1 MAKRGKFQKKPDQN
15 RGKKGKLA
23 LLITAIVLLALVIGA
38 AVWGFSLKRSGNIY
52 PNVHVAGV
60 DVGGMDRL
68 EAVEALEEAAA
79 KAYSSAILT
88 VKLPDRTLTFN
99 PEQTGVALHVEDT
112 VDEAIRH
119 GRRGNPFG
127 AIVQYL
133 KACSRRH
140 DMELQT
146 ALELDTEYIRQMIGQ
161 VAEEVEQ
168 KLTQPEV
175 HYDREA
181 ETIRF
186 KLGTDYRSL
195 DTEGL
200 YNAVC
205 QAYMDGDFS
214 ELVWEYEETPCQ
226 KLDLQPYYEIYCT
239 PVVDAV
245 LDLEEQVYTEAAE
258 GYGFDPEEV
267 EKELEQLPEGGEL
280 TVTMGPLT
288 PKVTNEEISAEH
300 FATKLHAVSS
310 PYYASNVKRT
320 NNLKLACEAI
330 NGTVIFP
337 GQVFSFNE
345 TVGER
350 TEEKGYQAAT
360 VYAEGGASTDEVGG
374 GICQVASTIYY
385 CTLFMDVEQVQREPH
400 MYAVTYVPMGM
411 DAAIYWGIGQDY
423 KFKNTFTTPIKLQAY
438 LDGSRVHIAFWGV
451 PEQETTVEMTY
462 EILETYPYET
472 VEEVDE
478 TKPEGFREE
487 KHSPYTGYKVVTY
500 RAVYDKDGTLLSK
513 KEEAY
518 STYKKRDHTF
528 IVGPSPEEDV
538 PEEEP
543 LPEEMPLP
551 EEEEPEEPEEDGFY
565 PWETEEDEEES
576 NDENASQW
584 E

>member
-1 MAKRGKFQKKPDQN
+1 MGKRGKFEKAPKE
-15 RGKKGKLA
+15 KKGKRGKTA
-23 LLITAIVLLALVIGA
+23 LLITGLVLLLLIIGA
-38 AVWGFSLKRSGNIY
+38 AVWGFSLKGSGKIY
-52 PNVHVAGV
+52 PNVHIAGV
-60 DVGGMDRL
+60 DVGGMERL

-79 KAYSSAILT
+79 QAYSAILT

-99 PEQTGVALHVEDT
+99 PEQTGVALNVEDT

-119 GRRGNPFG
+119 GRRGGPFG
-127 AIVQYL
+127 AIGQYL
-133 KACSRRH
+133 KAAGQRY

-214 ELVWEYEETPCQ
+214 QLNWEYEETPCQ
-226 KLDLQPYYEIYCT
+226 KLDLQPYYEVYCT
-239 PVVDAV
+239 PVQDAV
-245 LDLEEQVYTEAAE
+245 LDLEEKIYTEAAE
-258 GYGFDPEEV
+258 GFGFDPEEV
-267 EKELEQLPEGGEL
+267 EKELALLPEGGEL
-280 TVTMGPLT
+280 TVPMGPLM

-300 FATKLHAVSS
+300 FSTKLHAVSS

-320 NNLKLACEAI
+320 NNLKLACEAL
-330 NGTVIFP
+330 NGTVLFP
-337 GQVFSFNE
+337 GDVFSFNE
-345 TVGER
+345 IVGER

-438 LDGSRVHIAFWGV
+438 LDGSRVQIAFWGV
-451 PEQETTVEMTY
+451 PEQETKVEMTY

-528 IVGPSPEEDV
+528 IVGPSA
-538 PEEEP
+538 EEEP
-543 LPEEMPLP
+543 PEEMPLP
-551 EEEEPEEPEEDGFY
+551 EETLPPPEEEEPENEGFY
-565 PWETEEDEEES
+565 PWETDEDES
-576 NDENASQW
+576 NDQADNATDW
-584 E
+584 T

>member
-1 MAKRGKFQKKPDQN
+1 MGKRGKFEKAPKEQKGK
-15 RGKKGKLA
+15 RGKTA
-23 LLITAIVLLALVIGA
+23 LLITVLVLLLLIIGA
-38 AVWGFSLKRSGNIY
+38 AVWGFSLKSSGKIY
-52 PNVHVAGV
+52 PNVHIAGV
-60 DVGGMDRL
+60 DVGGMERL

-79 KAYSSAILT
+79 QAYSSAILT

-99 PEQTGVALHVEDT
+99 PEQTGVALNVEDT

-119 GRRGNPFG
+119 GRRGGPFG
-127 AIVQYL
+127 AIGQYL
-133 KACSRRH
+133 KAAGQRY

-146 ALELDTEYIRQMIGQ
+146 ALELDTQYIRQMIGQ

-205 QAYMDGDFS
+205 QAYTDGDFS
-214 ELVWEYEETPCQ
+214 QLNWEYEETPCQ
-226 KLDLQPYYEIYCT
+226 KLDLQPYYEVYCT
-239 PVVDAV
+239 PVQDAV
-245 LDLEEQVYTEAAE
+245 LDLEEKIYTEAAE
-258 GYGFDPEEV
+258 GFGFDPEEV
-267 EKELEQLPEGGEL
+267 EKELALLPEGGEL
-280 TVTMGPLT
+280 TVPMGPLM

-300 FATKLHAVSS
+300 FSTKLHAVSS

-320 NNLKLACEAI
+320 NNLKLACEAL
-330 NGTVIFP
+330 NGTVLFP
-337 GQVFSFNE
+337 GDVFSFNE
-345 TVGER
+345 IVGER

-438 LDGSRVHIAFWGV
+438 LDGSRVQIAFWGV
-451 PEQETTVEMTY
+451 PEQETKVEMTY

-528 IVGPSPEEDV
+528 IVGPSA
-538 PEEEP
+538 EEEP
-543 LPEEMPLP
+543 PEEMPLP
-551 EEEEPEEPEEDGFY
+551 EETLPPPEEEEPENEGFY
-565 PWETEEDEEES
+565 PWETDEDES
-576 NDENASQW
+576 NDQADNATDW
-584 E
+584 T